1 MPSEAQALA
10 TVQGIG
16 LTREQLQA
24 IADLLNQ
31 TIDGLV
37 AGTTNKFDD
46 IIWRIARPLVAQAEQ
61 ALIDKL
67 GGPVS
72 PGPAGP

>member
-1 MPSEAQALA
+1 MNDFA

-67 GGPVS
+67 VGPVS